1 SAERV
6 VDIAGGSGG
15 VAIGLCQELPHLF
28 VTVVDLPSVV
38 PTARQMVSEA
48 ALADRITVE
57 TADLLEQPFSGRF
70 DIAIA
75 RALFQLLSAENCEIA
90 ARNIAAAIPCG
101 GELFVIGH
109 VLDDSGLSP
118 ENSVAQNVVF
128 LNFFDEGQ
136 AYKESQYRHWLTNA
150 GFVEITRKPESQ
162 GRSLITARKA

>member
-1 SAERV
+1 
-6 VDIAGGSGG
+6 
-15 VAIGLCQELPHLF
+15 
-28 VTVVDLPSVV
+28 
-38 PTARQMVSEA
+38 MVSEA

-75 RALFQLLSAENCEIA
+75 RALFQVLSAENCEIA

-128 LNFFDEGQ
+128 LNCFDEGQ
-136 AYKESQYRHWLTNA
+136 AYKESQYREWLTNA